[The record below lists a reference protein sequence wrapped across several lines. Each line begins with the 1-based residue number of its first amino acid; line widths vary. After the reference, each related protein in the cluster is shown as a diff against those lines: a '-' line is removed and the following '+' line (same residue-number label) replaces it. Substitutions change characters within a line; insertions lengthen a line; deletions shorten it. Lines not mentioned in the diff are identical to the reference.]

1 MTRNHPENVGILA
14 IHAYFPNTYVTQSD
28 LGALLSPCRLYSH
41 SYNLEA
47 VDSVLVGKYTIGL
60 GQKGM
65 AVALDNEDAVSMC
78 MTGIIV
84 ILVVGLSALA

>member
-1 MTRNHPENVGILA
+1 MHTFQIRMSRKA
-14 IHAYFPNTYVTQSD
+14 IWVRHYPSPS
-28 LGALLSPCRLYSH
+28 ALFTH

-65 AVALDNEDAVSMC
+65 AVALDNEDVVSMC
-78 MTGIIV
+78 MTGI
-84 ILVVGLSALA
+84 LVVSMANLSALA